1 MRVIVNIRMLPS
13 QYKELY
19 NILNKEAKAIHS
31 VLRSRKLVTILEGR
45 IYDLFWDKFKNK
57 ADNWD
62 GKQEKLYNFK
72 LKVSEAKLLHE
83 YLADLLNE
91 TKGVDYAMVQL
102 YQIFWHLDVQLVNF
116 YEKIS
121 FNHHIYEDSGISSEV
136 PTIRQTA

>member
-1 MRVIVNIRMLPS
+1 MLPS
-13 QYKELY
+13 QYKILY
-19 NILNKEAKAIHS
+19 NILNKKAISIHL
-31 VLRSRKLVTILEGR
+31 VLRSRNLVTTLEGR
-45 IYDLFWDKFKNK
+45 IYDLFWDRFKNR

-62 GKQEKLYNFK
+62 GKKEKLYNFK

-91 TKGVDYAMVQL
+91 IKGVDYAMVQL
-102 YQIFWHLDVQLVNF
+102 YQIFWHLDVQLVNY

-121 FNHHIYEDSGISSEV
+121 FNHDIYEDSGVSSKV